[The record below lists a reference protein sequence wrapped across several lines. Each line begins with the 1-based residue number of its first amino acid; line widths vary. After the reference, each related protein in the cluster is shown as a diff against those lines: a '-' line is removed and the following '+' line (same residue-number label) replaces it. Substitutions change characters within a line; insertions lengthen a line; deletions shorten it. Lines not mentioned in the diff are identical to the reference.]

1 MHGTEVSVQDNEE
14 MIRVSHAKAGERKKE
29 NALHLASEA
38 CRSTSVDT
46 FSRQRTPQKACNEH
60 DQVPDSRSSSSRLVR
75 REKGLQ
81 DTTLITHH
89 ETSEPLSIFLNLN
102 F

>member
-1 MHGTEVSVQDNEE
+1 
-14 MIRVSHAKAGERKKE
+14 MICVSHAKAGEREKEKE

-38 CRSTSVDT
+38 CHSTSVDT

-75 REKGLQ
+75 REKGPPR
-81 DTTLITHH
+81 H
-89 ETSEPLSIFLNLN
+89 NYN
-102 F
+102 